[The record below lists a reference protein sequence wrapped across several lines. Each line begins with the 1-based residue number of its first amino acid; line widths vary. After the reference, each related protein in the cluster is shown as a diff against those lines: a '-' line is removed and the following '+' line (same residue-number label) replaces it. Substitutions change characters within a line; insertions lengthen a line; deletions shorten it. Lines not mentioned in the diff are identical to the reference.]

1 MQSIKQAAMT
11 RIGSQRCMQVSTRPK
26 TTFCSRFVS
35 YVLWLALLG
44 MTSRGMPLQAQAGP
58 TPAESARNAL
68 STVTFTLDFPGSD
81 PSHYVIQV
89 RREGDASYDSRSN
102 VSPDSDNIDAFHL
115 DFKISDA
122 IRNKI
127 FDLTARAGYFQNSL
141 ESKRRVAATG
151 SKTLA
156 YKDGQ
161 RSTQATFNYSQIP
174 AVQELTTLFQNMSL
188 TLEFARRLQYDYHYQ
203 KLALDEEL
211 KRMEEM
217 SKANSLEELQAA
229 EPILNQIAGDPSV
242 INVVRARAQRLLAKA
257 GGAPAR

>member
-1 MQSIKQAAMT
+1 MHVSARAKAA
-11 RIGSQRCMQVSTRPK
+11 
-26 TTFCSRFVS
+26 FCSRVVS

-44 MTSRGMPLQAQAGP
+44 VTSRQVPLHAQAGGTRP
-58 TPAESARNAL
+58 EPAPSAL
-68 STVTFTLDFPGSD
+68 PTVTFTLDFPGSD

-102 VSPDSDNIDAFHL
+102 ASPDPDETDAFHL

-122 IRNKI
+122 MREKI
-127 FDLTARAGYFQNSL
+127 FDLTAHAGYFENSL
-141 ESKRRVAATG
+141 ESRRRVASTG

-156 YKDGQ
+156 YKDSQ

-174 AVQELTTLFQNMSL
+174 AVQELTTLFQNLSL

-203 KLALDEEL
+203 KLALDAEL

-229 EPILNQIAGDPSV
+229 APILNQIAGDPSV
-242 INVVRARAQRLLAKA
+242 INVVRARAQRLVARA